1 MAVRFDATTDQIERT
16 TAPDIGTSGFTF
28 TAWVYL
34 AVDRNDYSTM
44 MRLSAGGGTRGN
56 VAADSNGQTLAY
68 FTIDGSLTSST
79 TMTAGNWYRVAISIP
94 STGGSTA
101 TGTLYTATAAGATSS
116 ASGTVSAGNDA
127 DRVTIGGRGNGD
139 TSEWW
144 NGRVAHARMWEAAL
158 SQAEVEAEW
167 ASTTPVRTSG
177 LWADWPLLVHTDLT
191 DASGNGRNLSAGST
205 ATTTEAD
212 PPLGGS
218 VSGDVALASTFGVTA
233 SATRGTSGDVT
244 AASTFAITAAATRG
258 AVGDVAVAST
268 FGLTASAD
276 VGIGAEATL
285 ASTFAITVTAS
296 ATSAAGVALGLG
308 FAMSVTAT
316 TDAPTIRGT
325 AAIGPAGGPTAGIG
339 GTSTASASIG

>member
-1 MAVRFDATTDQIERT
+1 MAVRFDAATDQIERT

-34 AVDRNDYSTM
+34 AVDRDDYSTM

-101 TGTLYTATAAGATSS
+101 TGTLYTATEAGATSS
-116 ASGTVSAGNDA
+116 TSGTVSAGNDA

-244 AASTFAITAAATRG
+244 AAPSRSPQLPHAAR
-258 AVGDVAVAST
+258 
-268 FGLTASAD
+268 
-276 VGIGAEATL
+276 
-285 ASTFAITVTAS
+285 S
-296 ATSAAGVALGLG
+296 ATSPSRRRSDSQHRPTSG
-308 FAMSVTAT
+308 S
-316 TDAPTIRGT
+316 APRPPWR
-325 AAIGPAGGPTAGIG
+325 APSPSRPQHPRPGPP
-339 GTSTASASIG
+339 ASPWASGSG